1 VISTPVRRLRLGT
14 AWARV
19 VGVGWIGITLGLASV
34 GASSQVVGR
43 PVWWADD
50 VRWGTTGVIA
60 LVLLVFASSTAVT
73 SIAFLRGPAIPQ
85 VSIVGGVLLAVSAV
99 VDRHSS
105 PGGAVVTG
113 ALAASAILI
122 GVGAL
127 SGRCSDQDLDSRAAN
142 SPTTSS

>member
-1 VISTPVRRLRLGT
+1 M
-14 AWARV
+14 
-19 VGVGWIGITLGLASV
+19 
-34 GASSQVVGR
+34 
-43 PVWWADD
+43 
-50 VRWGTTGVIA
+50 
-60 LVLLVFASSTAVT
+60 LLVFASSTAVT